1 MTPGAATLLLAV
13 GLALG
18 AVLLLSGFGFTAQ
31 FRAALARGDLSGIRA
46 QVLLLGLSTLTLTG
60 GIVMLPDAWPLQAPI
75 GVAFVV
81 GALLFGAA
89 MQLANGC
96 ASGALFALG
105 GGSPR
110 MALVLAGF
118 IAGGFVGS
126 LHLPAWERLP
136 RLPPLVLLDLM
147 RPGDALMLQ
156 ASICAAIIIAL
167 ARHTMPPRLVW
178 GAVALA
184 LLNLAVLA
192 ITGLPW
198 SVTWAFAL
206 WGARLAVAL
215 GWPPAGT
222 MWGAPAMQEAMSMPL
237 WQDPTTVTDIG
248 VILGAFLTAR
258 LTGHPPPP
266 RLPGWRPWAAAA
278 IGGIAMGYGARLS
291 YGCNIG
297 AFISGAAS
305 TSLHGWLWGP
315 IALVGSSFGMR
326 LRPVFGLSRG

>member
-1 MTPGAATLLLAV
+1 VTPAAALLLLGV
-13 GLALG
+13 GMALG

-31 FRAALARGDLSGIRA
+31 FRAALARGDLSGVRA
-46 QVLLLGLSTLTLTG
+46 QVLLLGLSTLTVAS
-60 GIVMLPDAWPLQAPI
+60 GIVMLPEAWPLQAPI
-75 GVAFVV
+75 GVAFVL

-118 IAGGFVGS
+118 IFGGFVGS
-126 LHLPAWERLP
+126 LHLPAWEALP
-136 RLPPLVLLDLM
+136 RLPPVLLLELM
-147 RPGDALMLQ
+147 RPGDALLLQ
-156 ASICAAIIIAL
+156 VSICAAVVFAL
-167 ARHTMPPRLVW
+167 KRHAMPPRLVW
-178 GAVALA
+178 GAIGLA

-215 GWPPAGT
+215 GWPAEGT
-222 MWGAPAMQEAMSMPL
+222 FWGAPEMAEAMTMPL

-248 VILGAFLTAR
+248 VILGAFATAR
-258 LTGHPPPP
+258 ITGHAAPA
-266 RLPGWRPWAAAA
+266 RLPGWRPWLAAAL
-278 IGGIAMGYGARLS
+278 GGIAMGYGARLS

-315 IALVGSSFGMR
+315 IALAGSWFGMR
-326 LRPVFGLSRG
+326 LRPAFGLARG